1 MSAWTLT
8 EEQWDELDRLRFSN
22 RDARVFR
29 NATIILMSAV
39 GRSKS
44 SIAETL
50 GCSPATVDNIRAAY
64 RRKGTDGLKP
74 ISPPGR
80 TSRATSEY
88 RAAMRTAIDTPPQE
102 LGYGFSV
109 WSVNRLRQHL
119 KRTTGIE
126 MSDDQLRRI
135 LHQEGYSFQRPK
147 HTMEGKRDEAAHDKA
162 KGELRALKKS
172 AERQPRRDSALSG

>member
-1 MSAWTLT
+1 MAARTLT
-8 EEQWDELDRLRFSN
+8 EEQWDELDRLRFST

-29 NATIILMSAV
+29 NATIILMSAA

-50 GCSPATVDNIRAAY
+50 GCSPATVDNMRAAY
-64 RRKGTDGLKP
+64 RRKGADGLTP

-80 TSRATSEY
+80 TSRATAEY
-88 RAAMRTAIDTPPQE
+88 RAAMRITIDTPPQD

-119 KRTTGIE
+119 KQTTGIE

-135 LHQEGYSFQRPK
+135 MHQEGYSFQRPK

-162 KGELRALKKS
+162 KGELHDLKKN
-172 AERQPRRDSALSG
+172 AERRQPR